1 MYIWQLLND
10 IFWNMGMLGQVGAA
24 SGGSTTTVV
33 DSTLALSTDVK
44 AGGTIMIVKTTDGLA
59 PQGEAQRVNS
69 NTSNTYTTNAYTAAV
84 ESGDEYVYISKDFNI
99 YEFIRLVN
107 RGLRKVGMIPLID
120 KTITTADS
128 QREYTLPVALKRN
141 QIANVQLQ
149 RSTDSNNNQWV
160 PAFDWDIEQ
169 NNTAGGTGLL
179 IFKKQPESGYNVKIE
194 YYGEHPEITALS
206 DTLHESV
213 PPELAEAAFAYM
225 LNSSRNS
232 EAIASQSGY
241 RDLYGSS
248 RDEFNEALRRWP
260 IAKHRVIRPALT
272 FKRN

>member
-69 NTSNTYTTNAYTAAV
+69 NTSNTYTTNAFTAAV
-84 ESGDEYVYISKDFNI
+84 GAGDEYVYISKDFNI